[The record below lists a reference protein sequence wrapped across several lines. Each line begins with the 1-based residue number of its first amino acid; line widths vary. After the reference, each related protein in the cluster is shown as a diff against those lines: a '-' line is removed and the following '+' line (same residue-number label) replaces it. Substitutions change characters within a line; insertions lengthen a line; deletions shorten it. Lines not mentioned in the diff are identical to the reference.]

1 MRGCGKRRE
10 KRRRERE
17 NKRNDEEWREKEIL
31 SGTLF
36 SVALLS
42 AENPFLT
49 GSSRSLS
56 LSFSILSLMRG
67 VHVATSCGRI
77 AGAQNRPRV
86 YRWAVQRTFGVCT
99 CIKYRALPGY
109 SLARVINPPRR
120 VVAQS
125 FRLGGVAPRQRTQRT
140 LSESKFIA
148 T

>member
-1 MRGCGKRRE
+1 M
-10 KRRRERE
+10 ER
-17 NKRNDEEWREKEIL
+17 KRNTVGDSLLGRAVIRRK
-31 SGTLF
+31 SLF
-36 SVALLS
+36 NGIV
-42 AENPFLT
+42 
-49 GSSRSLS
+49 S
-56 LSFSILSLMRG
+56 LSFSLFLHLSLMRG